1 MYSLGFSN
9 GGPPAERRRALE
21 PVTSSGPAF
30 YAVDSIAVAARR
42 NKRAEGAEKKR
53 VRGIFYAGWS
63 LLEKRGQVEIQK
75 LDHIALYM
83 NDRDAAADFLT
94 SYLGLHVVD
103 HTDRY
108 TLVGAGGRIGKLTL
122 FDAPEDT
129 PSSRGIIERINLR
142 VANPETAVARL
153 PAEAD
158 LMSRDGGYLFTGPE
172 GLPLALVPG
181 GGDFTEYD
189 LEGLVLRSGDPEG
202 SAHGFVKMGFAPGEN
217 ATTVKAGEYRLRLVT
232 SAAGAET
239 QGMLY
244 HLGCLVDSAEKHRK
258 EAEEQGLKIQDFVE
272 GPNTVAV
279 FVRGPEGVSVEYVEH
294 KPTFSLT

>member
-1 MYSLGFSN
+1 VFTLK
-9 GGPPAERRRALE
+9 GGY
-21 PVTSSGPAF
+21 V
-30 YAVDSIAVAARR
+30 
-42 NKRAEGAEKKR
+42 K
-53 VRGIFYAGWS
+53 
-63 LLEKRGQVEIQK
+63 IQR

-83 NDRDAAADFLT
+83 GDRGAAAAFLT
-94 SYLGLHVVD
+94 SYLGFHVVD

-122 FDAPEDT
+122 FDAPAGTT
-129 PSSRGIIERINLR
+129 PSPGVIGRINVR
-142 VANPETAVARL
+142 VADPETAVARL

-158 LMSRDGGYLFTGPE
+158 IKSRDGGYLFTGPE

-181 GGDFTEYD
+181 QGDFTEYD

-202 SAHGFVKMGFAPGEN
+202 SARGFVKMGFAPGEN
-217 ATTVKAGEYRLRLVT
+217 TSTVKAGEYRLRLVT
-232 SAAGAET
+232 SASGARV

-244 HLGCLVDSAEKHRK
+244 HLGCLVDSAEDHRK
-258 EAEEQGLKIQDFVE
+258 EAEEQGLEIQDFVE